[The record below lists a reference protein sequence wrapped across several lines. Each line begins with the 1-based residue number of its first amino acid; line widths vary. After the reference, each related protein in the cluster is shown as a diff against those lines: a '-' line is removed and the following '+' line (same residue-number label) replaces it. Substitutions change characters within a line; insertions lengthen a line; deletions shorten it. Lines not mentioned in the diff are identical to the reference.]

1 MQHSGSGRGG
11 SNNNIR
17 FSPEYQI
24 ENTCLIVGLTKMSV
38 SQMLLPWNRVLC
50 SESRTSNTE
59 TAFLIRETVYLIT
72 EHFDEKHTL
81 RLFPLLLY
89 GRTLASPAKH
99 SIDSSKSNQ
108 SLLTLKFSQCC
119 PKTTFFLP
127 VNFKKKWYCFPAPH
141 CILP

>member
-72 EHFDEKHTL
+72 
-81 RLFPLLLY
+81 
-89 GRTLASPAKH
+89 
-99 SIDSSKSNQ
+99 
-108 SLLTLKFSQCC
+108 
-119 PKTTFFLP
+119 
-127 VNFKKKWYCFPAPH
+127 
-141 CILP
+141 